1 MVPTKDSLRLI
12 RLWRNRRLARNDTYF
27 FLRSSLVSRY
37 RQLRDE
43 PWKARAP
50 ESEERVQALAVGIT
64 TPWSGSGGAYK
75 SQTYCPRL
83 EGLVPWF
90 WKPKLSTYL

>member
-1 MVPTKDSLRLI
+1 
-12 RLWRNRRLARNDTYF
+12 
-27 FLRSSLVSRY
+27 LVSRH

-43 PWKARAP
+43 PWKARAS
-50 ESEERVQALAVGIT
+50 ESKESVQALAVGIT

-90 WKPKLSTYL
+90 